1 MDRVTLVVARVI
13 VRVRMGIVT
22 AVAVQAIVHV
32 AKTRIQVTVRKLV
45 KIVARQLA
53 ADVQIVRHA
62 MDVVVAVTKNVVA
75 VRIAPV
81 VDTTIVT
88 SAHLVHHVVK
98 SVSTCR
104 TRSFLITSQ
113 AMNFLAQ
120 FVMNF
125 ARCQMVSRFA
135 LHVT

>member
-1 MDRVTLVVARVI
+1 MVT
-13 VRVRMGIVT
+13 VT
-22 AVAVQAIVHV
+22 AVVAQIVRA
-32 AKTRIQVTVRKLV
+32 AKTRIQVTVLKLV
-45 KIVARQLA
+45 KIVACQLA

-62 MDVVVAVTKNVVA
+62 MDAVVAVTKNVVA
-75 VRIAPV
+75 VRSAPV

-98 SVSTCR
+98 SVSTFK

-113 AMNFLAQ
+113 AMSFLAQ

-125 ARCQMVSRFA
+125 ALCQMVSRFA